1 MFIEIDK
8 MNIKDEKLE
17 DIAVT
22 SICINAIMPKITN
35 TEYAELNKQI
45 ITNLMSLNIK
55 NKTKI
60 IITVTKKLNMIMS
73 FLTKLIT
80 SFAIISTPPR

>member
-8 MNIKDEKLE
+8 INIKDEKL
-17 DIAVT
+17 DDMAVT
-22 SICINAIMPKITN
+22 SICMNAIMPKITK

-55 NKTKI
+55 NKTTI
-60 IITVTKKLNMIMS
+60 IIKVTKKLKIIMS

-80 SFAIISTPPR
+80 SFAIISIPPR

>member
-8 MNIKDEKLE
+8 INIKDEKLE
-17 DIAVT
+17 DMAVT
-22 SICINAIMPKITN
+22 SICIYDIIPKITK

-60 IITVTKKLNMIMS
+60 IIRVTKKLNIIMS

-80 SFAIISTPPR
+80 SLAINSTPPR